1 MDWIF
6 DYECNHCAAD
16 VCTQGPVVNG
26 SLPVDLLMEEVIMGG
41 ALTPNTVKYVS
52 ITSVLRE
59 RGLALP
65 RRQTG

>member
-1 MDWIF
+1 M
-6 DYECNHCAAD
+6 
-16 VCTQGPVVNG
+16 NG
-26 SLPVDLLMEEVIMGG
+26 SLPVDLLMEEVITGR
-41 ALTPNTVKYVS
+41 ALTADSVKYIS